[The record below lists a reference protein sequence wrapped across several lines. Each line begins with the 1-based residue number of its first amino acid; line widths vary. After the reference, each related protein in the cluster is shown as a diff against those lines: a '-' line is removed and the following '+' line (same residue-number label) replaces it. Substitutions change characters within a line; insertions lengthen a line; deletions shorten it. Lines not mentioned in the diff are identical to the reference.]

1 MRSKSL
7 IAALLLIALHVSARD
22 FRTVSGTVLDADG
35 APVPGVAVLLEGTAS
50 VGVTTDSQG
59 NYSLRIPDS
68 DQARLIFSCI
78 GYRSLTLPVGR
89 KTSVNATLE
98 YESQE
103 LEESVVVGYGAMR
116 RSDLTGAVTTVR
128 INEGSAGQ
136 NSTVDHLLQGRAA
149 GVQVL
154 SNGGAPDGGMSIRIR
169 GLSSFN
175 GDGQPLYVVD
185 GIVLSTETVQESML
199 SQDKGAMNEE
209 TNSLAGINT
218 QDIESIEILKDASAT
233 AIYGALG
240 ANGVVLITTRTA
252 KRDRPTVQV
261 SSSFGVARQSKKMD
275 LMSFDEYVQY
285 LGQRAPSQLSL
296 IYTDPATRSGLKVV
310 PVDWQDYVMR
320 TAVRQRYYVSVSG
333 RPKSVS
339 YLFSFGYSSEQG
351 VIRQTGSDQYTIR
364 LNADKLFSKTLKA
377 GVKASLAFIHSNM
390 TQGTSINSM
399 GAESSM
405 IRSVLMYVPY
415 YSREAEEALATG
427 DELRSGP
434 NRWLTDYEN
443 TRNTFRITP
452 SAYLQYQFLPWLT
465 FKSTLGADCRDEDRG
480 VYKSSRI
487 NRESTGS
494 LGAVSAIQYMS
505 ANYDNTLQ
513 FKAKFFGGHRISGTL
528 GMSARTIS
536 SDTRVMEGWN
546 LPDGQDWTESL
557 NVADHSQVRYTRQAS
572 STLSWFVRAIYN
584 YRDRYVLTGTFR
596 ADGSSR
602 FSASNRWGTFPSFAF
617 AWRASQEPW
626 FPKGGV
632 SSLKLRLGWGQVGNQ
647 SVSNYRHLTTYESA
661 KVASHIPGDASGG
674 NVALYPSNLAN
685 PGLKWETTEQYN
697 GGLDVGFWKGRLSFS
712 MDAYYKFTRDLLQYK
727 SVPTSSGVSKI
738 WVNEGNIS
746 NRGLEFTLEATPF
759 KSKDCEL
766 TMGGNLSFNR
776 NRIESI
782 NPDALKEPVFL
793 NRDKTTDVVYFY
805 GATIGSG
812 AVANYP
818 ANIFVEGKPMG
829 LFYGL
834 ATDGIVQ
841 TGETGVPFSGTEGTA
856 PGSIKYLDLNRDGII
871 NEKDRTVIG
880 NPNPDFTYGFSLDL
894 RFRHISLNAAFT
906 GSHGN
911 DILNINN
918 LYENDLSLYTNNH
931 HVAPWKEAWTTSN
944 PGNRWPGVM
953 QGNVNDRLY
962 ISDRIVED
970 GSYLR
975 LAQLTLNWDIPLKEK
990 RTVKALS
997 LSLSA
1002 TNLFVITRYS
1012 GWDPDVNSYGSN
1024 VNKMGLDSG
1033 SYPSARGISTNVKLT
1048 F

>member
-1 MRSKSL
+1 MRFRVF
-7 IAALLLIALHVSARD
+7 IAAMLLVALPLSAQEL
-22 FRTVSGTVLDADG
+22 RTVSGTILDAG
-35 APVPGVAVLLEGTAS
+35 GTPVPGVVVMLEGSSS
-50 VGVTTDSQG
+50 VGVASDMQG
-59 NYSLRIPDS
+59 KYTLRIPES
-68 DQARLIFSCI
+68 EKALLVFSCM
-78 GYRSLTLPVGR
+78 GYKTLTVPVGK
-89 KTSVNATLE
+89 KTTVNAVME
-98 YESQE
+98 DESQE

-116 RSDLTGAVTTVR
+116 RSDLTGSVTSVR
-128 INEGSAGQ
+128 INEESAGQ
-136 NSTVDHLLQGRAA
+136 NTTIDRLLQGKAA

-154 SNGGAPDGGMSIRIR
+154 SNGGAPDSGVSIRIR

-185 GIVLSTETVQESML
+185 GIVLSTESAQESMM

-209 TNSLAGINT
+209 TNSLAGINP
-218 QDIESIEILKDASAT
+218 QDIESMEILKDASAT

-252 KRDRPTVQV
+252 KRDRPVVQV
-261 SSSFGVARQSKKMD
+261 NVGLGVAQRMKKMD
-275 LMSFDEYVQY
+275 LMAFDEYVDY
-285 LGQRAPSQLSL
+285 LSQRAPSQLSL
-296 IYTDPATRSGLKVV
+296 IYADPATRSGLKVT

-339 YLFSFGYSSEQG
+339 YLFSFGYSSDQG
-351 VIRQTGSDQYTIR
+351 VIRQTGSDQYTLR
-364 LNADKLFSKTLKA
+364 FNADKVLSKKVKLGLKS
-377 GVKASLAFIHSNM
+377 SLAFIQTNM
-390 TQGTSINSM
+390 TQSTSINSM

-405 IRSVLMYVPY
+405 IRSMLMYVPY
-415 YSREAEEALATG
+415 YSAASEDALAG
-427 DELRSGP
+427 DGEVRSGP
-434 NRWLTDYEN
+434 NRWLTDYSN
-443 TRNTFRITP
+443 TRTTFRITP
-452 SAYLQYQFLPWLT
+452 SVYLQYQILPWLT
-465 FKSTLGADCRDEDRG
+465 FKTTLGADYRDEDRD

-494 LGAVSAIQYMS
+494 LGSVSFYQYFS
-505 ANYDNTLQ
+505 TNFDNTLSFQ
-513 FKAKFFGGHRISGTL
+513 AKIFGGHKISGTL
-528 GMSARTIS
+528 GTSARTIVT
-536 SDTRVMEGWN
+536 DNRMIEGWN
-546 LPDGQDWTESL
+546 LLDGMTLNEAL
-557 NVADHSQVRYTRQAS
+557 NVAEHARMLYTRQSS
-572 STLSWFVRAIYN
+572 STLSGFVRAIYN
-584 YRDRYVLTGTFR
+584 YKERYVLTGTFR

-602 FSASNRWGTFPSFAF
+602 FGASNRWGTFPSFAF

-626 FPKGGV
+626 FPKSAV
-632 SSLKLRLGWGQVGNQ
+632 SSLKARLGWGQVGNQ

-661 KVASHIPGDASGG
+661 KVASHVPGDTGGG

-685 PGLKWETTEQYN
+685 PDLKWETTEQYN
-697 GGLDVGFWKGRLSFS
+697 GGLDAGFWNGRLTFS
-712 MDAYYKFTRDLLQYK
+712 MDLYYKFTRDLLQYK
-727 SVPTSSGVSKI
+727 NVPTSSGVSKI

-746 NRGLEFTLEATPF
+746 NRGLEFTLDATPVKT
-759 KSKDCEL
+759 KSWEL
-766 TMGGNLSFNR
+766 SMGGNISFNR

-793 NRDKTTDVVYFY
+793 DRDKTTDVVFFY

-818 ANIFVEGKPMG
+818 ANIFIEGQPMG

-841 TGETGVPFSGTEGTA
+841 TGETGVPFSGTEGTP
-856 PGSIKYLDLNRDGII
+856 PGSIKYLDLNSDGII
-871 NEKDRTVIG
+871 NEEDRTIIG

-894 RFRHISLNAAFT
+894 RFRQISLNAAFT

-911 DILNINN
+911 DILNIND
-918 LYENDLSLYTNNH
+918 LYENDLSLYSNNH
-931 HVAPWKEAWTTSN
+931 HSTPWKEAWTASN
-944 PGNRWPGVM
+944 PGNRWPGVL

-975 LAQLTLNWDIPLKEK
+975 LSQLTMTWDIPLKEK

-1033 SYPSARGISTNVKLT
+1033 SYPSARCISTNVKFT